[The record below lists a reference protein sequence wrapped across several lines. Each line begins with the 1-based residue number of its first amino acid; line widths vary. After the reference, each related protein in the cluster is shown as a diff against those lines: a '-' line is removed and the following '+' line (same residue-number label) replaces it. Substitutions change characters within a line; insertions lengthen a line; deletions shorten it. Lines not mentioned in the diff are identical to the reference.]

1 MKAAEKAVLRASA
14 KADFLEGMS
23 YRQIAA
29 KYAVG
34 VGSVAR
40 WAEKDGWA
48 KLERKREVYVPPELE
63 MEQEIG
69 TPEQAPE
76 APEAI
81 EPKTDFDLL
90 RLTAYKAL
98 KKINDLLDLD
108 EALAPRDIKSITS
121 SLLDLKGQLNALSPR
136 ELREQAA
143 RLRSLEKQAETEKQ
157 TADPVVI
164 QFIDT
169 EGTEI

>member
-1 MKAAEKAVLRASA
+1 MKAAEKAALRAAA

-40 WAEKDGWA
+40 WAEKDKWDPDDEKQDVYIPPA
-48 KLERKREVYVPPELE
+48 EV
-63 MEQEIG
+63 EQDGG
-69 TPEQAPE
+69 TPEQDGTQPDGQSDYA
-76 APEAI
+76 
-81 EPKTDFDLL
+81 LL
-90 RLTAYKAL
+90 RATALKAL
-98 KKINDLLDLD
+98 KKMNDILDLD

-136 ELREQAA
+136 ELREQSA
-143 RLRSLEKQAETEKQ
+143 RLRALEKQAEAEQVQAAPT
-157 TADPVVI
+157 VI
-164 QFIDT
+164 TFVNT
-169 EGTEI
+169 EGAES

>member
-1 MKAAEKAVLRASA
+1 MKASDRAVVRAEA
-14 KADFLEGMS
+14 KLDYLEGMTF
-23 YRQIAA
+23 RELAA
-29 KYAVG
+29 KYGVAVG
-34 VGSVAR
+34 TISY
-40 WAEKDGWA
+40 WA
-48 KLERKREVYVPPELE
+48 KVEQWPIEQYRNTPPKKL
-63 MEQEIG
+63 EQELNAV
-69 TPEQAPE
+69 QE
-76 APEAI
+76 ANIEREA
-81 EPKTDFDLL
+81 EDYSDYELL
-90 RLTAYKAL
+90 RETALKAL

-143 RLRSLEKQAETEKQ
+143 RLRSLEKQAEAEKQ